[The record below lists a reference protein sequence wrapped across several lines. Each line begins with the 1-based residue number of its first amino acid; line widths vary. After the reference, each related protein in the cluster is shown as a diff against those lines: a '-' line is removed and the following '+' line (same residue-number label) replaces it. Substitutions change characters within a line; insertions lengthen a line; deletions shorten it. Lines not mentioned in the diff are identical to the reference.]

1 MKNISNLFQLTEK
14 DKDQYKKLIDKIDL
28 DTSDDV
34 IGMLNT
40 KVDRLIA
47 SDQLNDIEVD
57 LIKNVSVLV
66 SIYQTYP
73 DLTDSIRKRILFAI
87 SYFCDEDDDIPDIV
101 PEIGYLDDAVIARW
115 VIESISKDLPEVS
128 IASVSYTHLTLPT
141 ILLV

>member
-28 DTSDDV
+28 NTSDEV
-34 IGMLNT
+34 ISMLNA
-40 KVDRLIA
+40 KLDRLIA
-47 SDQLNDIEVD
+47 SEQLNDIEVD
-57 LIKNVSVLV
+57 LIMNVSVLV

-87 SYFCDEDDDIPDIV
+87 SYFCDENDDIPDIV

-128 IASVSYTHLTLPT
+128 IA
-141 ILLV
+141 

>member
-34 IGMLNT
+34 ISMLNA
-40 KVDRLIA
+40 KLDRLIA
-47 SDQLNDIEVD
+47 SEQLNDIEVD

-87 SYFCDEDDDIPDIV
+87 SYFCDENDDIPDIV
-101 PEIGYLDDAVIARW
+101 PEIGYLDDVVIARW

-128 IASVSYTHLTLPT
+128 IA
-141 ILLV
+141 

>member
-40 KVDRLIA
+40 KLDRLIA

-115 VIESISKDLPEVS
+115 VINSISKDLPEVS
-128 IASVSYTHLTLPT
+128 IA
-141 ILLV
+141 

>member
-40 KVDRLIA
+40 KLDRLIA

-128 IASVSYTHLTLPT
+128 IA
-141 ILLV
+141 

>member
-28 DTSDDV
+28 NTSDDV
-34 IGMLNT
+34 ISMLNT

-128 IASVSYTHLTLPT
+128 IA
-141 ILLV
+141 

>member
-47 SDQLNDIEVD
+47 SDRLNDIEVD

-87 SYFCDEDDDIPDIV
+87 SYFCDENDDIPDIV

-128 IASVSYTHLTLPT
+128 IA
-141 ILLV
+141 

>member
-40 KVDRLIA
+40 KVDRLIS

-87 SYFCDEDDDIPDIV
+87 SYFCDENDDIPDIV

-128 IASVSYTHLTLPT
+128 IA
-141 ILLV
+141 